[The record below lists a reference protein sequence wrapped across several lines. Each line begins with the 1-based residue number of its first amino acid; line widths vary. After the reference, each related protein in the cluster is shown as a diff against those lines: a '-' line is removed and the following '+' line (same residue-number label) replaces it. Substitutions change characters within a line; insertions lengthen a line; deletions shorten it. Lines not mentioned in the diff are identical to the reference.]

1 MGNRAVISMACEGIP
16 KEYSPSIYV
25 HWNGGRNSIECFLQ
39 TAKHLKVR
47 PESTYGMARLCQ
59 IISNFFGGN
68 LSVGMGAYCQL
79 DTDNYDNGVYWIN
92 SKFEIIDRECHAE
105 HEEQTSPPEVMIETV
120 DHIIKCNP
128 QFNKGYSE

>member
-25 HWNGGRNSIECFLQ
+25 HWNGDRNSIECFLQ

-68 LSVGMGAYCQL
+68 LSIGMGAYCQL
-79 DTDNYDNGVYWIN
+79 DTDNPDNGVYWIN
-92 SKFEIIDRECHAE
+92 RKFEIIDRECHVG
-105 HEEQTSPPEVMIETV
+105 HKEQTSPPEVMLETV
-120 DHIIKCNP
+120 DHIIQCNP

>member
-79 DTDNYDNGVYWIN
+79 DTGNPDNGVYWIN
-92 SKFEIIDRECHAE
+92 SKFEIIDSECHAE

-120 DHIIKCNP
+120 DHIIECNP

>member
-25 HWNGGRNSIECFLQ
+25 HWNGGRNSIESFLEV
-39 TAKHLKVR
+39 AKRLNVR
-47 PESTYGMARLCQ
+47 PEPTYGMARLCQ
-59 IISNFFGGN
+59 IITNFFGGT
-68 LSVGMGAYCQL
+68 LSVGMGVYSQL

-92 SKFEIIDRECHAE
+92 TKFEIIDRECHAE
-105 HEEQTSPPEVMIETV
+105 LIEQIDTEDKMLSNIEHV
-120 DHIIKCNP
+120 LSCNP

>member
-25 HWNGGRNSIECFLQ
+25 HWNGGRNSVECFLQ

-47 PESTYGMARLCQ
+47 PEETYGMARLCQ
-59 IISNFFGGN
+59 IIGNFFGGT
-68 LSVGMGAYCQL
+68 LSLGMGAYCQL
-79 DTDNYDNGVYWIN
+79 DTDNIDNGVYWIN
-92 SKFEIIDRECHAE
+92 SKFEIIDREHNE

-120 DHIIKCNP
+120 NHIIECNP